1 MYEYLSEENI
11 KFLNYSFKCPRFNFY
26 KNANGYNWMR
36 TIWSG
41 GWNSYTGTVTAGERA
56 TLAGLA
62 ELITGDANDWKEISK
77 KPTVRVG
84 QPILIAPLLKKLELM
99 LRVKVAAATKRFNAD
114 FGNLTVSAGE
124 DSSRN
129 INEYFDGNRS
139 PASDCNGAIG
149 IVMSKG
155 LIDTASDYEYNQL
168 AIDDIFGILA
178 SKKGT
183 LATMLIGDSGWIQNY
198 DDYLEQV
205 QDNSEDMA
213 AFQAENVIKVA
224 RGKFWGHIGEPYGRS
239 VKTPTEWET
248 LLREAYNKIADKKRY
263 DKVPG
268 HDGEVKFLNVADI
281 AMKLFDIRRRN
292 KK

>member
-1 MYEYLSEENI
+1 MYESLSAEYIE
-11 KFLNYSFKCPRFNFY
+11 FLNQSFKSPRFNLC
-26 KNANGYNWMR
+26 KNANGYNWTR
-36 TIWSG
+36 TVWTG
-41 GWNSYTGTVTAGERA
+41 GWTSYTGTVTAGERA

-62 ELITGDANDWKEISK
+62 ELITGDGNDWKELSK
-77 KPTVRVG
+77 KAEVRVG

-99 LRVKVAAATKRFNAD
+99 LRVRVAAATKKFLAD

-124 DSSRN
+124 DSAKN
-129 INEYFDGNRS
+129 INEYFDGNRG

-155 LIDTASDYEYNQL
+155 LIDTTSDYEYNQL

-198 DDYLEQV
+198 ADYLEQV

-224 RGKFWGHIGEPYGRS
+224 RGKFWGHIGEPYSKS
-239 VKTPTEWET
+239 VKTPTEWEIT
-248 LLREAYNKIADKKRY
+248 LREAYNKIAD
-263 DKVPG
+263 
-268 HDGEVKFLNVADI
+268 
-281 AMKLFDIRRRN
+281 
-292 KK
+292 